1 MPFYLQVVLFDI
13 LPMRVLPPLFFV
25 AIAYPMIGLRPLGL
39 YWAKTLLVS
48 GYCSHA
54 ACFSHK
60 HTS

>member
-1 MPFYLQVVLFDI
+1 MQVVLFDI

-48 GYCSHA
+48 AWMPAFLTDVLPRNG
-54 ACFSHK
+54 
-60 HTS
+60 

>member
-1 MPFYLQVVLFDI
+1 VLFDI

-48 GYCSHA
+48 VEMPVVPSLTA
-54 ACFSHK
+54 M
-60 HTS
+60 TT